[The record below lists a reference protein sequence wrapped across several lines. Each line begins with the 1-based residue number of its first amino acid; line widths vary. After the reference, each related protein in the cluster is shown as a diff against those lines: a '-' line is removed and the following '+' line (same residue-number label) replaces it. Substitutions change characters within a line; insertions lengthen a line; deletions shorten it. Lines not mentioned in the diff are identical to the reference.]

1 MLQDLREYESY
12 LDLEDE
18 WQPPPPSKEGGEEAR
33 EEGVAAGAQFTSVTG
48 TKVQILTQLQRCQ
61 ARAARGAALE
71 AMWI

>member
-18 WQPPPPSKEGGEEAR
+18 WQAPPPSKEGGEEAG
-33 EEGVAAGAQFTSVTG
+33 EEGNAAGAQFASFTG
-48 TKVQILTQLQRCQ
+48 TKVRMLTQLQRCQ

-71 AMWI
+71 AT